1 MEIRTLYTLLA
12 IVDHR
17 TFAEAGKAVNLS
29 ASGVSLQ
36 IRALEEEFGVTLFD
50 RRTRPPTL
58 TWEGQAFVNRAREV
72 VSGWENLSESLR
84 REVVSGI
91 LSVGATHT
99 VVSGV
104 LPIALRQLQRKHRE
118 LRVRLMTGLSIELEA
133 ALERRVIDAAILTEP
148 ETVGAEF
155 KYMSFCNEPLAVIA
169 HRAME
174 GETDRDL
181 LESHSF
187 VRFKR
192 MTRVGELIN
201 EELRRRKITVQSFM
215 EVDTLEGVINLVA
228 NDLGVSVVPVRRMA
242 RPFPSEIKFVPFGN
256 PPLVRALGI
265 LQRSENPRGHL
276 VEHLH
281 MELVAATRGP
291 LIKRSLP
298 QKAEQ

>member
-1 MEIRTLYTLLA
+1 MEIKTLYTLLA

-17 TFAEAGKAVNLS
+17 TFADAGKAVNLS

-36 IRALEEEFGVTLFD
+36 VRALEEEFGVTLFD

-72 VSGWENLSESLR
+72 VRGWGNLSESLR
-84 REVVSGI
+84 REVVSGT

-104 LPIALRQLQRKHRE
+104 LPIALRQLQRKHRD
-118 LRVRLMTGLSIELEA
+118 LRVRLMTGLSIELET
-133 ALERRVIDAAILTEP
+133 ALERSLIDVAILTEP
-148 ETVGAEF
+148 ETVEAEF
-155 KYMSFCNEPLAVIA
+155 RYMSFCNEPLAVIA
-169 HRAME
+169 HRSKH
-174 GETDRDL
+174 GENDRDL

-187 VRFKR
+187 VRFKKV
-192 MTRVGELIN
+192 TRVGQLIN
-201 EELRRRKITVQSFM
+201 EELHRRQINVESFM

-242 RPFPSEIKFVPFGN
+242 RPFPTEIKFVPFGN

-265 LQRSENPRGHL
+265 LQRSENPRAHL

-281 MELVAATRGP
+281 TELVAATRGP
-291 LIKRSLP
+291 LVKSSLP
-298 QKAEQ
+298 EKVDR